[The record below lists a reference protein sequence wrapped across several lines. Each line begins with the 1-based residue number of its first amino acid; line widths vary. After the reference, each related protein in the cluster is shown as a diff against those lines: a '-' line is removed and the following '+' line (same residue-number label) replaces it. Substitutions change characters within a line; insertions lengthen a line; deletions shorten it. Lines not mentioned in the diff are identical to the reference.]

1 MYTHF
6 LGLIFLLTQVTSA
19 YAVPA
24 HGSNQVKA
32 QTYSPDGVK
41 QIDRVPA
48 GKQKSKGE
56 HLHPLLPPETE
67 EAAIGMLES
76 LTIRELPDL
85 SLVRTVACK
94 RHPINAV
101 IRTPIPLLYQVNI
114 GSEIYYLSQ
123 NGRYLLQGDLID
135 LKTRKNLTEAHR
147 DAVRLAAIKTISL
160 SDLIIYPAFGEIKY
174 AVTVFSDIDCPY
186 CQLLHEHLNEYRGRG
201 IEVRFAAFP
210 RNGIDSLNYR
220 RAVSVWCAEDRNT
233 ALDRASQGLS
243 IPERDCQTPIEKEYL
258 IGVQIGISTT
268 PSFILDDGTLISGF
282 VAPDNLVRILK
293 GERDTSE

>member
-1 MYTHF
+1 MYTYF
-6 LGLIFLLTQVTSA
+6 LVSIFLLTQVPSA
-19 YAVPA
+19 YATPA
-24 HGSNQVKA
+24 HDSDRAKA
-32 QTYSPDGVK
+32 QISSPDGVK

-48 GKQKSKGE
+48 GKQKGKGE
-56 HLHPLLPPETE
+56 HLSPLLPPEAE

-94 RHPINAV
+94 RHPIGAV
-101 IRTPIPLLYQVNI
+101 LKTPIPLLYQVNI

-147 DAVRLAAIKTISL
+147 DAVRLAAIKSIPV
-160 SDLIIYPAFGEIKY
+160 SDLIVYPAFGESRY
-174 AVTVFSDIDCPY
+174 AVTVFSDVDCPY

-201 IEVRFAAFP
+201 IDVRFAAFP

-220 RAVSVWCAEDRNT
+220 RAVSVWCADDRNT

-243 IPERDCQTPIEKEYL
+243 IPERDCQAPVEKEYL

-268 PSFILDDGTLISGF
+268 PSFILGDGTLISGF
-282 VAPDNLVRILK
+282 VAPDNLVRILE
-293 GERDTSE
+293 GERDTTE